1 MAKQIK
7 ATDIF
12 EKEDVFAGIRKSA
25 EDAIVTLGKFKD
37 ELKQTA
43 DELKKTIGGASV
55 GDTKSINELIAATQ
69 KANEVKEKTVKI
81 DQEQEKLRKLS
92 IQSEREELKLKKD
105 LENQAIKQQKAKE
118 KEIKLAQQE
127 QSIYAQTSK
136 RLNELRKAYKDLAIQ
151 NKENTAEGQKLIAEI
166 TELDTKLKKVD
177 ATVGQHQR
185 NVGNYEGATMS
196 LRAEL
201 RMLTQELANMDTA
214 DPRFQQMAQRAGEL
228 RDSMQD
234 AQGVIKATAGTALE
248 NLAGS
253 MVKAGQVGV
262 AAFQG
267 VQSAMVLAGV
277 ENEQLMKA
285 MVQLQAVAGLAD
297 ALQVLGGLG
306 DMLNEIRAGF
316 VAAAQKLGILVAV
329 KEADVVATNAQT
341 TATIAQEAAT
351 DGAAVATT
359 TLGKSMKALP
369 IIAIVAAL
377 ASLVYMI
384 YDYVSGSSKAEEATR
399 QRAEAERKA
408 NEETRKAAEFVG
420 KESSEFVGLIMRL
433 KQTNEGSKERSKLIK
448 DINSQYG
455 TTLKNLKD
463 ETAFQAQLNQAAA
476 DYIEYAK
483 AKFKMQR
490 YDDAIQR
497 NIALQ
502 TELGSKL
509 RKEQEELNRLED
521 IMNSKRVR
529 RMSIDQTLNMTAQE
543 RIRQE
548 KEQQS
553 IFEQA
558 RKDYEK
564 QARVVGSLNNQIENA
579 NQRLETYGTA
589 QVQLTDITDNYNV
602 VASDSNEVKT
612 ETIKINEDL
621 KKSLEDLQKQYQ
633 SDTFTQQALLV
644 IERERTAQRLKD
656 EFALSTDLKNRDAQL
671 KEALLLNEQDYQRK
685 LKALNEANDIVKA
698 ETDVNKLRLQI
709 ANASGLELIA
719 LRVQLREAE
728 LNLLKQQ
735 EDNELLNAG
744 NNADLKLKI
753 ESDYALKRQ
762 QINEEYAFKSIETDE
777 KTEDK
782 RIEIQKLSAEKRNEW
797 AKFAT
802 DYFIKMSDE
811 RIAQLDKEVE
821 AAEAQQDTLRELAAN
836 GNINARES
844 LAENQRIIDEANRKK
859 AQEERRKQ
867 MIELVSGVYQTYN
880 QKVAA
885 NAENPLMETIRDTV
899 LLQQFANTLLGNMP
913 TFFDGTE
920 NTGTHGEGVDGKG
933 GFHAILH
940 PNERVVPKSLNEK
953 IGSLSN
959 EQLAKVA
966 QEYQNGKLITGTQPM
981 SAIDLSLLVNKMDEL
996 THTIRNKPETN
1007 IELGEITSSVMEIVK
1022 TTKQGNTLKTNRF
1035 KIRK

>member
-12 EKEDVFAGIRKSA
+12 ESEDIFRGIRQSA
-25 EDAIVTLGKFKD
+25 EQAIDTLGKFKT

-43 DELKKTIGGASV
+43 DELKKTIGGATV
-55 GDTKSINELIAATQ
+55 GDTKSINELITATQ
-69 KANEVKEKTVKI
+69 KANDVKEKTIKI
-81 DQEQEKLRKLS
+81 DQEQERLRKLA

-105 LENQAIKQQKAKE
+105 LENQAIREQKTKDKELKQ
-118 KEIKLAQQE
+118 AQQE

-136 RLNELRKAYKDLAIQ
+136 RLNDLRKAYKDLAIQ
-151 NKENTAEGQKLIAEI
+151 NRENTAEGQKLIAEI

-196 LRAEL
+196 LRTEL
-201 RMLTQELANMDTA
+201 RKLTQELANMDEA

-228 RDSMQD
+228 RDRMQD
-234 AQGVIKATAGTALE
+234 TQGVIQATAGTAVE

-253 MVKAGQVGV
+253 VANAGQIGV

-267 VQSAMVLAGV
+267 MESAMVLMGV
-277 ENEQLMKA
+277 ESENVMKA
-285 MVQLQAVAGLAD
+285 MLRLQAIAGLGD
-297 ALQVLGGLG
+297 ALRTLGGLG
-306 DMLNEIRAGF
+306 DTLTQIRAGF
-316 VAAAQKLGILVAV
+316 VAAAQKLGILT
-329 KEADVVATNAQT
+329 VATNAQT
-341 TATIAQEAAT
+341 AATVAQEVATEGADAAT
-351 DGAAVATT
+351 TG
-359 TLGKSMKALP
+359 LGRSMKALP

-377 ASLVYMI
+377 ASLVYMV
-384 YDYVSGSSKAEEATR
+384 YDYVTSSNAAAEATK
-399 QRAEAERKA
+399 QREEAERKA
-408 NEETRKAAEFVG
+408 NEETKKAAQYVAQ
-420 KESSEFVGLIMRL
+420 ESTQFVGLVMQL
-433 KQTNEGSKERSKLIK
+433 KNTNEGSKERSKLINQ
-448 DINSQYG
+448 INSQYG

-463 ETAFQAQLNQAAA
+463 ETAFQAQLNQAVA

-483 AKFKMQR
+483 AKYKMQK
-490 YDDAIQR
+490 YEEAITR
-497 NIALQ
+497 NLTLQ
-502 TELGSKL
+502 GEVNSRL
-509 RKEQEELNRLED
+509 RKELEELNRLEG
-521 IMNSKRVR
+521 IMNQQKFKRL
-529 RMSIDQTLNMTAQE
+529 SIDETLNLSAEQ
-543 RIRQE
+543 RIRKENELKTIAEGAKQDYQE
-548 KEQQS
+548 
-553 IFEQA
+553 
-558 RKDYEK
+558 
-564 QARVVGSLNNQIENA
+564 QARVVGSLRNQLENA
-579 NQRLETYGTA
+579 NERLKNYGLA
-589 QVQLTDITDNYNV
+589 QIQLTDITGKYNV
-602 VASDSNEVKT
+602 VAEETTETEDKKEKYVRKTIDALERETEVRKNLFNAEEVKQMLLLD
-612 ETIKINEDL
+612 EERAVL
-621 KKSLEDLQKQYQ
+621 A
-633 SDTFTQQALLV
+633 SDIAV
-644 IERERTAQRLKD
+644 IEAQ
-656 EFALSTDLKNRDAQL
+656 
-671 KEALLLNEQDYQRK
+671 
-685 LKALNEANDIVKA
+685 I
-698 ETDVNKLRLQI
+698 
-709 ANASGLELIA
+709 
-719 LRVQLREAE
+719 
-728 LNLLKQQ
+728 
-735 EDNELLNAG
+735 
-744 NNADLKLKI
+744 
-753 ESDYALKRQ
+753 ALKRAQ
-762 QINEEYAFKSIETDE
+762 GSKDATAIKNAEKQLFDARKKQIEEQLALDLAQTDNVNEQEKLRKEAALNVMNLEKETTDVV
-777 KTEDK
+777 KT
-782 RIEIQKLSAEKRNEW
+782 QTEKRNEW

-802 DYFIKMSDE
+802 EMFVKQSDE
-811 RIAQLDKEVE
+811 RIAQLDKEIA
-821 AAEAQQDTLRELAAN
+821 AAEKQQDTLRELAAN

-899 LLQQFANTLLGNMP
+899 LLQQFANTLMGNMP

-920 NTGTHGEGVDGKG
+920 NTGKHGEGVDGKG

>member
-12 EKEDVFAGIRKSA
+12 ESEDIFRGIRQSA
-25 EDAIVTLGKFKD
+25 EQAIDTLGKFKT

-43 DELKKTIGGASV
+43 DELKKTIGGSTV
-55 GDTKSINELIAATQ
+55 GDTKSINELITATQ
-69 KANEVKEKTVKI
+69 KANDVKEKTVKI
-81 DQEQEKLRKLS
+81 DQEQEKLRKLA

-105 LENQAIKQQKAKE
+105 LENQAIRAQKTKDKELKQ
-118 KEIKLAQQE
+118 AQQQE
-127 QSIYAQTSK
+127 SIYAQTSK
-136 RLNELRKAYKDLAIQ
+136 RLNDLRKAYKDLAIQ
-151 NKENTAEGQKLIAEI
+151 NRENTAEGQKLIAEI

-214 DPRFQQMAQRAGEL
+214 DPRFASMAQRAGEL

-234 AQGVIKATAGTALE
+234 AQGVIQATAGTAVE

-253 MVKAGQVGV
+253 MVRVGQVGV

-285 MVQLQAVAGLAD
+285 MVQLQAVAGLSD
-297 ALQVLGGLG
+297 ALQALGGLG
-306 DMLNEIRAGF
+306 DTLTQIRAGF
-316 VAAAQKLGILVAV
+316 TAAAQKLGILVVV

-341 TATIAQEAAT
+341 TATVAQEAAT
-351 DGAAVATT
+351 EGAAVATT
-359 TLGKSMKALP
+359 GLGRSMKALP

-377 ASLVYMI
+377 ASLVYMV
-384 YDYVSGSSKAEEATR
+384 YDYISSSSKAEEATKK
-399 QRAEAERKA
+399 RAEAERRA
-408 NEETRKAAEFVG
+408 NEETKKATEFVA
-420 KESSEFVGLIMRL
+420 KESSEFVGLVMQL
-433 KQTNEGSKERSKLIK
+433 KSTNEGSKERSKLISE
-448 DINSQYG
+448 INAQYG

-463 ETAFQAQLNQAAA
+463 ETAFQAQLNQAVA

-483 AKFKMQR
+483 AKFKMQQ
-490 YDDAIQR
+490 YEEAIQR
-497 NIALQ
+497 N
-502 TELGSKL
+502 LGSQQKATINYN
-509 RKEQEELNRLED
+509 KEL
-521 IMNSKRVR
+521 
-529 RMSIDQTLNMTAQE
+529 A
-543 RIRQE
+543 
-548 KEQQS
+548 
-553 IFEQA
+553 
-558 RKDYEK
+558 
-564 QARVVGSLNNQIENA
+564 SLNKELLSPDAQRAYNKALKEGVIDAQFLNEQYRDRNVQESLEYKRLVQLKKTHDEYNNTISDA
-579 NQRLETYGTA
+579 NKRLETYG
-589 QVQLTDITDNYNV
+589 
-602 VASDSNEVKT
+602 
-612 ETIKINEDL
+612 
-621 KKSLEDLQKQYQ
+621 LQQ
-633 SDTFTQQALLV
+633 
-644 IERERTAQRLKD
+644 
-656 EFALSTDLKNRDAQL
+656 
-671 KEALLLNEQDYQRK
+671 
-685 LKALNEANDIVKA
+685 
-698 ETDVNKLRLQI
+698 
-709 ANASGLELIA
+709 
-719 LRVQLREAE
+719 
-728 LNLLKQQ
+728 
-735 EDNELLNAG
+735 
-744 NNADLKLKI
+744 LKLKDITGKYNVTAKETTDVKEKQKLTI
-753 ESDYALKRQ
+753 EMIVAAFRKERDAVAELAKVQKLLLDPEDVKKQMLLDEERAVLSSELAVIEAQIALKRAQ
-762 QINEEYAFKSIETDE
+762 GSKDATAIKNAEKQLFDARKKQIEDQLALDLAQTDNVNEQEKLRKEAALNVMNLEKETTEVVKSQT
-777 KTEDK
+777 
-782 RIEIQKLSAEKRNEW
+782 EKRNEW

-802 DYFIKMSDE
+802 EIFVKQSDE
-811 RIAQLDKEVE
+811 RIAQLDKEIA
-821 AAEAQQDTLRELAAN
+821 AAEKQQDTLRELAAN

-899 LLQQFANTLLGNMP
+899 LLQQFANTLMGNMP

-920 NTGTHGEGVDGKG
+920 NTGKHGEGVDGKG

-981 SAIDLSLLVNKMDEL
+981 SAIDLSLLVNEMKDL
-996 THTIRNKPETN
+996 KDVIRNKPETN

>member
-25 EDAIVTLGKFKD
+25 EDAIVTLGKFKT
-37 ELKQTA
+37 ELQQTA
-43 DELKKTIGGASV
+43 DELKKTIGGATV
-55 GDTKSINELIAATQ
+55 GDTKSINELITATQ

-81 DQEQEKLRKLS
+81 DQEQEKLRKLA

-118 KEIKLAQQE
+118 KEIKQAQQE

-136 RLNELRKAYKDLAIQ
+136 RLNDLRKAYKDLAIQ

-201 RMLTQELANMDTA
+201 RKLTQELANMDEA

-228 RDSMQD
+228 RDRMQD
-234 AQGVIKATAGTALE
+234 TQGVIQATAGTAVE

-253 MVKAGQVGV
+253 VANAGQIGI

-267 VQSAMVLAGV
+267 MESAMVLLGV
-277 ENEQLMKA
+277 ESENVMKA
-285 MVQLQAVAGLAD
+285 MLRLQALAGLGD
-297 ALQVLGGLG
+297 ALRTLGGLG
-306 DMLNEIRAGF
+306 DTLTQIRAGI
-316 VAAAQKLGILVAV
+316 VSAAQKMGILTTATVAQGT
-329 KEADVVATNAQT
+329 ATNA
-341 TATIAQEAAT
+341 TAAATSRLQLTMKAIPFALIATAVIALIANFSKITALFDNLSFKTKVLNDTMNAYGEAAKNVVKET
-351 DGAAVATT
+351 TEVKASFQLAREGVISKEEALDKYNSVLGATFGTAKDLNEAEKLYAEKTAAYVKATGLRAQADAIFQKVAEERVKAMLAHREAAKTA
-359 TLGKSMKALP
+359 SMANDDFL
-369 IIAIVAAL
+369 
-377 ASLVYMI
+377 SLTGSL
-384 YDYVSGSSKAEEATR
+384 SGSLKKVGYEANKEATELEKL
-399 QRAEAERKA
+399 AVSLLKEAESLENSAGIR
-408 NEETRKAAEFVG
+408 
-420 KESSEFVGLIMRL
+420 SEYDQKMDKSTD
-433 KQTNEGSKERSKLIK
+433 KQKKNAK
-448 DINSQYG
+448 DI
-455 TTLKNLKD
+455 KNIND
-463 ETAFQAQLNQAAA
+463 EKVDLIQKIEELENKYLDGQLTNAQ
-476 DYIEYAK
+476 
-483 AKFKMQR
+483 
-490 YDDAIQR
+490 
-497 NIALQ
+497 
-502 TELGSKL
+502 
-509 RKEQEELNRLED
+509 QEELMIRDKYFYLIELAKKYNIDITTLQLALDKELSDLRQKAIDKQKQDAKKAQDDLAQQEED
-521 IMNSKRVR
+521 FYEEYRKAT
-529 RMSIDQTLNMTAQE
+529 QTDTQ
-543 RIRQE
+543 
-548 KEQQS
+548 
-553 IFEQA
+553 
-558 RKDYEK
+558 
-564 QARVVGSLNNQIENA
+564 NQIDAVNEKYFYLIETAKKYNLDTKV
-579 NQRLETYGTA
+579 LEKKQKEEIA
-589 QVQLTDITDNYNV
+589 EI
-602 VASDSNEVKT
+602 
-612 ETIKINEDL
+612 L
-621 KKSLEDLQKQYQ
+621 KKSDDK
-633 SDTFTQQALLV
+633 
-644 IERERTAQRLKD
+644 TAKEELDRLK
-656 EFALSTDLKNRDAQL
+656 
-671 KEALLLNEQDYQRK
+671 
-685 LKALNEANDIVKA
+685 
-698 ETDVNKLRLQI
+698 
-709 ANASGLELIA
+709 
-719 LRVQLREAE
+719 
-728 LNLLKQQ
+728 KQ
-735 EDNELLNAG
+735 
-744 NNADLKLKI
+744 
-753 ESDYALKRQ
+753 
-762 QINEEYAFKSIETDE
+762 
-777 KTEDK
+777 TEN
-782 RIEIQKLSAEKRNEW
+782 RNEW

-802 DYFIKMSDE
+802 DYFVKMSNE
-811 RIAQLDKEVE
+811 RIAQLDKEIA
-821 AAEAQQDTLRELAAN
+821 AAEKQQDTLRELAAN

-996 THTIRNKPETN
+996 THTIKNKPETN

>member
-12 EKEDVFAGIRKSA
+12 ESEDIFRGIRQSA
-25 EDAIVTLGKFKD
+25 EQAIDTLGKFKT

-43 DELKKTIGGASV
+43 DELKKTIGGATV
-55 GDTKSINELIAATQ
+55 GDTKSINELITATQ
-69 KANEVKEKTVKI
+69 KANDVKEKTIKI
-81 DQEQEKLRKLS
+81 DQEQERLRKLA

-105 LENQAIKQQKAKE
+105 LENQAIREQKAKD
-118 KEIKLAQQE
+118 KELKQAQQE

-136 RLNELRKAYKDLAIQ
+136 RLNDLRKAYKDLAIQ
-151 NKENTAEGQKLIAEI
+151 NRENTAEGQKLIAEI

-185 NVGNYEGATMS
+185 NVGNYEGATKS
-196 LRAEL
+196 LKLQL
-201 RMLTQELANMDTA
+201 RELTQALQQMETS
-214 DPRFQQMAQRAGEL
+214 DPRFQEMTQQAAEL
-228 RDSMQD
+228 KDRIDD
-234 AQGVIKATAGTALE
+234 TGATIRATAGNAIE
-248 NLAGS
+248 NLAGGFLE
-253 MVKAGQVGV
+253 AGKLGV

-267 VQSAMVLAGV
+267 VEASMQLMGIENENVLEGMRRLQALAGLSDSLKALGELDQKYV
-277 ENEQLMKA
+277 EIKA
-285 MVQLQAVAGLAD
+285 SLTAAISKIGL
-297 ALQVLGGLG
+297 
-306 DMLNEIRAGF
+306 F
-316 VAAAQKLGILVAV
+316 KT
-329 KEADVVATNAQT
+329 ATQAQT
-341 TATIAQEAAT
+341 TATVAQTTAT
-351 DGAAVATT
+351 EGAAVATGV
-359 TLGKSMKALP
+359 LGKSMKALP

-377 ASLVYMI
+377 ASLVYMA
-384 YDYVSGSSKAEEATR
+384 YDYVTSSNAAAEATKK
-399 QRAEAERKA
+399 RAEAERKA
-408 NEETRKAAEFVG
+408 NEETKKAAEFVA
-420 KESSEFVGLIMRL
+420 KESNEFVGLIMQL
-433 KQTNEGSKERSKLIK
+433 KSTNEGSKERTKLMNQ
-448 DINSQYG
+448 INTQYG

-463 ETAFQAQLNQAAA
+463 ETAFQAQLNQAVA
-476 DYIEYAK
+476 DYIEYSK
-483 AKFKMQR
+483 AKFKMQQ
-490 YDDAIQR
+490 YDDARDRNLALQQKATINYNKELSKLNKELLNNPEAQRAYNQALKEGVVNTEFLNKKYQDR
-497 NIALQ
+497 NIQESLEYKRII
-502 TELGSKL
+502 ELKGIHDEYNKTI
-509 RKEQEELNRLED
+509 ND
-521 IMNSKRVR
+521 
-529 RMSIDQTLNMTAQE
+529 
-543 RIRQE
+543 
-548 KEQQS
+548 
-553 IFEQA
+553 
-558 RKDYEK
+558 
-564 QARVVGSLNNQIENA
+564 A
-579 NQRLETYGTA
+579 NKRLETYGLA
-589 QVQLTDITDNYNV
+589 QIKLTDVTGKYNV
-602 VASDSNEVKT
+602 VASDSNDTKE

-621 KKSLEDLQKQYQ
+621 KKSLEDLQKQFQ

-656 EFALSTDLKNRDAQL
+656 EFKVSTDLKNRDAQL
-671 KEALLLNEQDYQRK
+671 KEALLLNEQEYQRK

-709 ANASGLELIA
+709 ANASGLQLIA

-735 EDNELLNAG
+735 EENELLNAG

-753 ESDYALKRQ
+753 ESDYAIKRQ
-762 QINEEYAFKSIETDE
+762 QINEEYAFKSIEE
-777 KTEDK
+777 ENKTEEK

-811 RIAQLDKEVE
+811 RIAQLDKEIA
-821 AAEAQQDTLRELAAN
+821 AAEKQQDTLRELAAN

-859 AQEERRKQ
+859 EQQERRKQ

-920 NTGTHGEGVDGKG
+920 NTGKHGEGVDGKG

-981 SAIDLSLLVNKMDEL
+981 SAIDLSLLVNEMKDL
-996 THTIRNKPETN
+996 KDVIRNKPETN

>member
-12 EKEDVFAGIRKSA
+12 ESEDIFRGIRQSA
-25 EDAIVTLGKFKD
+25 EQAIDTLGKFKL

-55 GDTKSINELIAATQ
+55 GDTKSINELITATQ

-81 DQEQEKLRKLS
+81 DQEQEKLRKLA

-105 LENQAIKQQKAKE
+105 LENQAIRAQKTKDKELKQ
-118 KEIKLAQQE
+118 AQQQE
-127 QSIYAQTSK
+127 SIYAQTSK
-136 RLNELRKAYKDLAIQ
+136 RLNDLRKAYKDLAIQ
-151 NKENTAEGQKLIAEI
+151 NRENTAEGQKLIAEI
-166 TELDTKLKKVD
+166 SELDAKLKKVD

-201 RMLTQELANMDTA
+201 RKLTQELANMDTA
-214 DPRFQQMAQRAGEL
+214 DPRFASMAQRAGEL

-234 AQGVIKATAGTALE
+234 AQGVIQATAGTAVE

-253 MVKAGQVGV
+253 MVRVGQVGV

-285 MVQLQAVAGLAD
+285 MVQLQAVAGLSD
-297 ALQVLGGLG
+297 ALQALGGLG
-306 DMLNEIRAGF
+306 DTLTQIRAGF
-316 VAAAQKLGILVAV
+316 TAAAQKLGILVVV

-341 TATIAQEAAT
+341 TATVAQEAAT
-351 DGAAVATT
+351 EGAAVATGV
-359 TLGKSMKALP
+359 LGKSMKALP

-377 ASLVYMI
+377 ASLVYMV
-384 YDYVSGSSKAEEATR
+384 YDYISSSSKAEEATKK
-399 QRAEAERKA
+399 RAEAERRA
-408 NEETRKAAEFVG
+408 NEETKKATEFVA
-420 KESSEFVGLIMRL
+420 KESSEFVGLIMQL
-433 KQTNEGSKERSKLIK
+433 KSTNEGSKERTKLMNQ
-448 DINSQYG
+448 INSQYG

-463 ETAFQAQLNQAAA
+463 ETAFQAQLNQAVA
-476 DYIEYAK
+476 DYIEFAK
-483 AKFKMQR
+483 AKFKMQQ
-490 YDDAIQR
+490 YEEAIQR
-497 NIALQ
+497 NLALQ
-502 TELGSKL
+502 QKATINYNKELASL
-509 RKEQEELNRLED
+509 NKELISPDAQRAYNKALKEGVIDSQFLNEQYRDRNIQESLEYKRLVQLKKTHDEYNNTISSANDRLE
-521 IMNSKRVR
+521 N
-529 RMSIDQTLNMTAQE
+529 
-543 RIRQE
+543 
-548 KEQQS
+548 
-553 IFEQA
+553 
-558 RKDYEK
+558 
-564 QARVVGSLNNQIENA
+564 
-579 NQRLETYGTA
+579 YGLA
-589 QVQLTDITDNYNV
+589 QVKLKDVTGKYNV
-602 VASDSNEVKT
+602 TAKESNDTKK

-621 KKSLEDLQKQYQ
+621 KKSLEDLQKQFQ

-656 EFALSTDLKNRDAQL
+656 EFKVSTDLKNRDAQL
-671 KEALLLNEQDYQRK
+671 KEALLLNEQEYQRK

-709 ANASGLELIA
+709 TNASGLELIA

-777 KTEDK
+777 KTEEK
-782 RIEIQKLSAEKRNEW
+782 KIEIQKLSAEQRNQW

-802 DYFIKMSDE
+802 DYFVKMSDE
-811 RIAQLDKEVE
+811 RIAQLDKEVA
-821 AAEAQQDTLRELAAN
+821 AAESQQETLRELAAN

-885 NAENPLMETIRDTV
+885 NAKNPLMETIRDTV
-899 LLQQFANTLLGNMP
+899 LLQQFANTLMGNMP

-920 NTGTHGEGVDGKG
+920 NTGKHGEGVDGKG

>member
-12 EKEDVFAGIRKSA
+12 ESEDIFRGIRQSA
-25 EDAIVTLGKFKD
+25 EQAIDTLGKFKL

-43 DELKKTIGGASV
+43 DELKKTIGGATV
-55 GDTKSINELIAATQ
+55 GDTKSINELITATQ
-69 KANEVKEKTVKI
+69 KANDVKEKTIKI
-81 DQEQEKLRKLS
+81 DQEQERLRKLA

-105 LENQAIKQQKAKE
+105 LENQAIKQQKIKDKE
-118 KEIKLAQQE
+118 LKQAQQE

-136 RLNELRKAYKDLAIQ
+136 RLNDLRKAYKDLAIQ
-151 NKENTAEGQKLIAEI
+151 NRENTAEGQKLIAEI
-166 TELDTKLKKVD
+166 SELDAKLKKVD

-196 LRAEL
+196 LRTEL
-201 RMLTQELANMDTA
+201 RKLTQELANMDEA

-228 RDSMQD
+228 RDRMQD
-234 AQGVIKATAGTALE
+234 TQGVIQATAGTAVE

-253 MVKAGQVGV
+253 VANAGQIGV

-267 VQSAMVLAGV
+267 MESAMVLMGV
-277 ENEQLMKA
+277 ESENVMKA
-285 MVQLQAVAGLAD
+285 MLRLQAIAGLGD
-297 ALQVLGGLG
+297 ALRTLGGLG
-306 DMLNEIRAGF
+306 DTLTQIRAGF
-316 VAAAQKLGILVAV
+316 VAAAQKLGILT
-329 KEADVVATNAQT
+329 VATNAQT
-341 TATIAQEAAT
+341 AATVAQEAAT
-351 DGAAVATT
+351 EGATVATT
-359 TLGKSMKALP
+359 GLGRSMKALP

-377 ASLVYMI
+377 ASLVYMV
-384 YDYVSGSSKAEEATR
+384 YDYVTSSNAAAEATK
-399 QRAEAERKA
+399 QREEAERKA
-408 NEETRKAAEFVG
+408 NEETKKAAQYVAQ
-420 KESSEFVGLIMRL
+420 ESTQFVGLVMQL
-433 KQTNEGSKERSKLIK
+433 KNTNEGSKERSKLINQ
-448 DINSQYG
+448 INSQYG

-463 ETAFQAQLNQAAA
+463 ETAFQAQLNQAVA

-483 AKFKMQR
+483 AKYKMQK
-490 YDDAIQR
+490 YEEAITR
-497 NIALQ
+497 NLTLQ
-502 TELGSKL
+502 GEVNSRL
-509 RKEQEELNRLED
+509 RKELEELNRLEG
-521 IMNSKRVR
+521 IMNQQKFKRL
-529 RMSIDQTLNMTAQE
+529 SIDETLNLSAEQ
-543 RIRQE
+543 RIR
-548 KEQQS
+548 KENELKTIAEGAKQDYE
-553 IFEQA
+553 EQA
-558 RKDYEK
+558 RL
-564 QARVVGSLNNQIENA
+564 VGSLRNQIENA
-579 NQRLETYGTA
+579 NERLNNYGLA
-589 QVQLTDITDNYNV
+589 QVQLTNVTQKYNV
-602 VASDSNEVKT
+602 VAEETTEKEDKKEKYVRKTIDALERETEVRKNLFNPEEVKQMMLLD
-612 ETIKINEDL
+612 EERAVL
-621 KKSLEDLQKQYQ
+621 A
-633 SDTFTQQALLV
+633 SDIAV
-644 IERERTAQRLKD
+644 IEAQ
-656 EFALSTDLKNRDAQL
+656 
-671 KEALLLNEQDYQRK
+671 
-685 LKALNEANDIVKA
+685 I
-698 ETDVNKLRLQI
+698 
-709 ANASGLELIA
+709 
-719 LRVQLREAE
+719 
-728 LNLLKQQ
+728 
-735 EDNELLNAG
+735 
-744 NNADLKLKI
+744 
-753 ESDYALKRQ
+753 ALKRAQ
-762 QINEEYAFKSIETDE
+762 GSKDATAIKNAEKQLFDARKKQIEDQLALNLAQTDNVNEQEKLRKEAALNIMNLEKETTDVV
-777 KTEDK
+777 KT
-782 RIEIQKLSAEKRNEW
+782 QTEKRNEW

-802 DYFIKMSDE
+802 EIFVKQSDE
-811 RIAQLDKEVE
+811 RIAQLDKEIA
-821 AAEAQQDTLRELAAN
+821 AAEKQQDTLRELAAN

-920 NTGTHGEGVDGKG
+920 NTGKHGEGVDGKG

>member
-12 EKEDVFAGIRKSA
+12 EKEDIFAGIRQSA
-25 EDAIVTLGKFKD
+25 EDAIDTLGNFKIK
-37 ELKQTA
+37 LKETA
-43 DELKKTIGGASV
+43 DELKKTIGGATV
-55 GDTKSINELIAATQ
+55 GDTKSINELITATQ
-69 KANEVKEKTVKI
+69 KANQVKEQTVKI

-105 LENQAIKQQKAKE
+105 LENQAIKQQKIKDKE
-118 KEIKLAQQE
+118 LKQAQQE

-136 RLNELRKAYKDLAIQ
+136 RLNDLRKAYKDLAIQ
-151 NKENTAEGQKLIAEI
+151 NRENTAEGQKLIAEI

-196 LRAEL
+196 LRTEL
-201 RMLTQELANMDTA
+201 RKLTQELANMDEA

-228 RDSMQD
+228 RDRMQD
-234 AQGVIKATAGTALE
+234 TQGVIQATAGTAVE

-253 MVKAGQVGV
+253 VANAGQIGV

-267 VQSAMVLAGV
+267 MESAMVLMGV
-277 ENEQLMKA
+277 ESENVMKA
-285 MVQLQAVAGLAD
+285 MLRLQALAGLGD
-297 ALQVLGGLG
+297 ALRTLGGLG
-306 DMLNEIRAGF
+306 DTLTQIRAGF
-316 VAAAQKLGILVAV
+316 VAAAQKLGILT
-329 KEADVVATNAQT
+329 VATNAQT
-341 TATIAQEAAT
+341 AATVAQEVATEGADAAT
-351 DGAAVATT
+351 TG
-359 TLGKSMKALP
+359 LGRSMKALP
-369 IIAIVAAL
+369 IIAIVTAL
-377 ASLVYMI
+377 ASLVYMV
-384 YDYVSGSSKAEEATR
+384 YDYVTSSNAAAEATR
-399 QRAEAERKA
+399 QREEAERKA
-408 NEETRKAAEFVG
+408 NEETKKAAQYVAQ
-420 KESSEFVGLIMRL
+420 ESTQFVGLVMQL
-433 KQTNEGSKERSKLIK
+433 KNTNEGSKERSKLINQ
-448 DINSQYG
+448 INSQYG

-463 ETAFQAQLNQAAA
+463 ETAFQAQLNQAVA

-483 AKFKMQR
+483 AKYKMQK
-490 YDDAIQR
+490 YEEAITR
-497 NIALQ
+497 NLTLQ
-502 TELGSKL
+502 GEVNSRL
-509 RKEQEELNRLED
+509 RKELEELNRLEK
-521 IMNSKRVR
+521 IMNQQKFKRL
-529 RMSIDQTLNMTAQE
+529 SIDETLNLSAEQ
-543 RIRQE
+543 RIR
-548 KEQQS
+548 KENELKT
-553 IFEQA
+553 IAEGA
-558 RKDYEK
+558 RQDYEK
-564 QARVVGSLNNQIENA
+564 QSRVVGSLRNQIENA
-579 NQRLETYGTA
+579 NERLNNYGLA
-589 QVQLTDITDNYNV
+589 QVQLTNVTQKYNV
-602 VASDSNEVKT
+602 VASDSNDTKK

-621 KKSLEDLQKQYQ
+621 KKSLEDLQKQFQ

-656 EFALSTDLKNRDAQL
+656 EFKVSTDLKNRDAQL
-671 KEALLLNEQDYQRK
+671 KEALLLNEQEYQRK

-709 ANASGLELIA
+709 ANASGLQLIA

-735 EDNELLNAG
+735 EENELLNAG

-753 ESDYALKRQ
+753 ESDYAIKRQ
-762 QINEEYAFKSIETDE
+762 QINEEYAFKSIEKE
-777 KTEDK
+777 NKTEEK

-811 RIAQLDKEVE
+811 RIAQLDKEIA
-821 AAEAQQDTLRELAAN
+821 AAEKQQDTLRELAAN

-885 NAENPLMETIRDTV
+885 NAKNPLMETIRDTV

-920 NTGTHGEGVDGKG
+920 NTGKHGEGVDGKG